1 MRDIIWDIR
10 RYCLQSRSH
19 IKTYVR
25 ACARKPEAYVVVAVV
40 RVVVVAICNPA
51 VVGSVVPITTPFD
64 AVGTRAHTD
73 LRT

>member
-1 MRDIIWDIR
+1 MRDIILDIR
-10 RYCLQSRSH
+10 RYCLQSRSR

-25 ACARKPEAYVVVAVV
+25 ACARKPESVVVVAVV

>member
-1 MRDIIWDIR
+1 
-10 RYCLQSRSH
+10 
-19 IKTYVR
+19 VR